1 MATLF
6 EQRVQQYREQ
16 QTQQQDTQEP
26 SASLF
31 EKRLSQYRAQN
42 ATPADP
48 VIEEPEGPTWL
59 QKNLDVPGGMVG
71 GLAGAGAGFMVG
83 GPPGAVIGGIA
94 GGALGTG
101 AGTVVSETQFKESED
116 IDAYSSAVENA
127 LWSMGFDLATLGLVS
142 KLKPAYYAV
151 KHKMGLSA
159 EQTAKEV
166 VEGAYGAGSKESLQA
181 SQAILNQG
189 GATLLPSQVRSSG
202 LENFKERI
210 ASVGLISRQTME
222 DNSRAVNEVVQ
233 DELTTL
239 INRNAPGM
247 DADPYVMGEAFYSLI
262 KAGEDAVQQSY
273 LKGLDEIK
281 TNLGVGLGQRVD
293 AATILDP
300 VTKYL
305 KNKKGEAVDE
315 LSPESIDFLNQQ
327 LSRLRSLPEGTFP
340 VSELITLDKSFTQRV
355 TAKFGPEG
363 AERNAVVQAELAAV
377 ATQMRGAIYDAMVK
391 VSPDAAE
398 SYKTLK
404 SAYGEGINALYPKIN
419 KGFIR
424 AANQGSYLGLGSLA
438 AKATNLNQLQAL
450 RGSLQ
455 TAFKE
460 ASKDSTEALPFNS
473 ASEIDELFK
482 RGFLSSR
489 LSSIFNE
496 KFLITDL
503 KSLANKLD
511 IPAERAKFKYILGKD
526 YGRFRQTMNIVLEA
540 SESASGD
547 FGILMLRSAE
557 AGGVRGIAGQLAS
570 AATAGG
576 AAAAG
581 FVSPAPVLAAGAAAL
596 FIPQVFAKI
605 ATNPAYIN
613 RLIALTGKKSQG
625 VEATSVAAQLLVA
638 DVFYSMADE
647 EKNEMMRYLSEV
659 AKQGME

>member
-1 MATLF
+1 MATAFQKRLDL
-6 EQRVQQYREQ
+6 YREQ
-16 QTQQQDTQEP
+16 QEEIEQGVEP
-26 SASLF
+26 LSNF
-31 EKRLSQYRAQN
+31 QKRLQQHRAQN
-42 ATPADP
+42 PNLGEP
-48 VIEEPEGPTWL
+48 EVEEPEGPTWL
-59 QKNLDVPGGMVG
+59 QKNLDVPGGMAG

-94 GGALGTG
+94 GGALGTAG
-101 AGTVVSETQFKESED
+101 GTVVSETQFKEAED
-116 IDAYSSAVENA
+116 IDAYSKAVENA
-127 LWSMGFDLATLGLVS
+127 LWSMGFDLATLGIAS
-142 KLKPAYYAV
+142 KVKPMYYAA
-151 KHKMGLSA
+151 KHKLGLSA
-159 EQTAKEV
+159 EQTAKEI
-166 VEGAYGAGSKESLQA
+166 VEGAYGAGSRESLQA

-222 DNSRAVNEVVQ
+222 DNSRAVNEIVQ

-300 VTKYL
+300 ITKYL

-327 LSRLRSLPEGTFP
+327 LSRLRDLPEGTFP

-363 AERNAVVQAELAAV
+363 AERNAVVQAELADV
-377 ATQMRGAIYDAMVK
+377 ATQMREAIYDAMVR

-398 SYKTLK
+398 SYKILK
-404 SAYGEGINALYPKIN
+404 SSYGEGINALYPRIN

-460 ASKDSTEALPFNS
+460 ASKDSTDALPFGS

-489 LSSIFNE
+489 LSSVFNE

-511 IPAERAKFKYILGKD
+511 IPAENAKFKYILGKD
-526 YGRFRQTMNIVLEA
+526 YGRFRQMMNIVLEA

-625 VEATSVAAQLLVA
+625 VEATSVAAQLLVS
-638 DVFYSMADE
+638 DVFYSMTDE

>member
-1 MATLF
+1 MATAFQKRLDL
-6 EQRVQQYREQ
+6 YREQ
-16 QTQQQDTQEP
+16 QEEVEQGVEP
-26 SASLF
+26 LSNF
-31 EKRLSQYRAQN
+31 QKRLQQHRAQN
-42 ATPADP
+42 PNLSEP
-48 VIEEPEGPTWL
+48 EVEEPEGPTWL
-59 QKNLDVPGGMVG
+59 QKNLDVPAGMAG
-71 GLAGAGAGFMVG
+71 GLAGAGLGMALG
-83 GPPGAVIGGIA
+83 GPPGAVVGGIA
-94 GGALGTG
+94 GGALGTAG
-101 AGTVVSETQFKESED
+101 GTVVSETQFKEAED
-116 IDAYSSAVENA
+116 IDAYSKAVENA
-127 LWSMGFDLATLGLVS
+127 LWSMGFDLATLGIAS
-142 KLKPAYYAV
+142 KVKPMYYAA
-151 KHKMGLSA
+151 KHKLGLSA
-159 EQTAKEV
+159 EQTAKEI
-166 VEGAYGAGSKESLQA
+166 VEGAYGAGSRESLQA

-262 KAGEDAVQQSY
+262 KAGEDAIQQSY

-300 VTKYL
+300 ITKYL

-327 LSRLRSLPEGTFP
+327 LSRLRDLPEGTFP

-363 AERNAVVQAELAAV
+363 AERNAVVQAELADV
-377 ATQMRGAIYDAMVK
+377 ATQMREAIYDAMVR

-398 SYKTLK
+398 SYKVLK
-404 SAYGEGINALYPKIN
+404 SSYGEGINALYPRIN

-460 ASKDSTEALPFNS
+460 ASKDSTDALPFGS

-489 LSSIFNE
+489 LSSVFNE

-511 IPAERAKFKYILGKD
+511 IPAENAKFKYILGKD
-526 YGRFRQTMNIVLEA
+526 YGRFRQMMNIVLEA

-659 AKQGME
+659 AKQGLE

>member
-1 MATLF
+1 MAT
-6 EQRVQQYREQ
+6 
-16 QTQQQDTQEP
+16 
-26 SASLF
+26 F
-31 EKRLSQYRAQN
+31 EKRLALYRQQQEEEETGTLTPFQKRLQQHRAQN
-42 ATPADP
+42 PNLGEP
-48 VIEEPEGPTWL
+48 EVEEPAGPTWL
-59 QKNLDVPGGMVG
+59 QKNLDVPAGMAG
-71 GLAGAGAGFMVG
+71 SLAGAGLGMALG
-83 GPPGAVIGGIA
+83 GPPGAVVGGIA
-94 GGALGTG
+94 GGALGTAG
-101 AGTVVSETQFKESED
+101 GTVVSETQFKEAED
-116 IDAYSSAVENA
+116 IDAYSKAVENS
-127 LWSMGFDLATLGLVS
+127 LWSMGFDLATLGIAS
-142 KLKPAYYAV
+142 KVKPMYYAA
-151 KHKMGLSA
+151 KHKLGLSA
-159 EQTAKEV
+159 EQTAKEI
-166 VEGAYGAGSKESLQA
+166 VEGAYGAGSRESLQA

-300 VTKYL
+300 ITKYL

-327 LSRLRSLPEGTFP
+327 LSRLRDLPDGTFP

-363 AERNAVVQAELAAV
+363 AERNAVVQAELADV
-377 ATQMRGAIYDAMVK
+377 ATQMREAIYDAMVR

-398 SYKTLK
+398 SYKVLK
-404 SAYGEGINALYPKIN
+404 SSYGEGINALYPRIN

-460 ASKDSTEALPFNS
+460 ASKDSTDALPFGS

-489 LSSIFNE
+489 LSSVFNE

-511 IPAERAKFKYILGKD
+511 IPAENAKFKYILGKD
-526 YGRFRQTMNIVLEA
+526 YGRFRQMMNIVLEA

-625 VEATSVAAQLLVA
+625 VEATSVAAQLLVS
-638 DVFYSMADE
+638 DVFYSMTDE

>member
-1 MATLF
+1 MANFQERLALYRQQQEEEETTGTLSPF
-6 EQRVQQYREQ
+6 QKRVQQH
-16 QTQQQDTQEP
+16 
-26 SASLF
+26 
-31 EKRLSQYRAQN
+31 RAQN
-42 ATPADP
+42 PTLSKPE
-48 VIEEPEGPTWL
+48 VEEEAGPTWL
-59 QKNLDVPGGMVG
+59 QKNLDVPGGMAG
-71 GLAGAGAGFMVG
+71 SLAGAGAGFMVG

-101 AGTVVSETQFKESED
+101 AGTVVSETQFKESEE
-116 IDAYSSAVENA
+116 IDAYTLAVENA
-127 LWSMGFDLATLGLVS
+127 LWSMGFDMVTLGLAS
-142 KLKPAYYAV
+142 KVKPMYYAA

-166 VEGAYGAGSKESLQA
+166 VEGAYGAGSRESLQA

-247 DADPYVMGEAFYSLI
+247 DADPYVMGEAFYALI

-327 LSRLRSLPEGTFP
+327 LSRLRDLPDGTFP

-363 AERNAVVQAELAAV
+363 AERNAVVQAELADV
-377 ATQMRGAIYDAMVK
+377 ATQMRGAIYDAMVR

-398 SYKTLK
+398 SYKVLK
-404 SAYGEGINALYPKIN
+404 SSYGEGINALYPKIN

-460 ASKDSTEALPFNS
+460 ASKDSTDALPFGS

-489 LSSIFNE
+489 LSSVFNE

-511 IPAERAKFKYILGKD
+511 IPAENAKFKYILGKD
-526 YGRFRQTMNIVLEA
+526 YGRFRQMMNIVLEA

>member
-1 MATLF
+1 MANFQERLALYRQQQEEEETTGTLSPF
-6 EQRVQQYREQ
+6 QKRVQQH
-16 QTQQQDTQEP
+16 
-26 SASLF
+26 
-31 EKRLSQYRAQN
+31 RAQN
-42 ATPADP
+42 PTLGKPE
-48 VIEEPEGPTWL
+48 VEEEAGPTWL
-59 QKNLDVPGGMVG
+59 QKNLDVPGGMAG

-101 AGTVVSETQFKESED
+101 AGTVVSETQFKESEE
-116 IDAYSSAVENA
+116 IDAYTLAVENA
-127 LWSMGFDLATLGLVS
+127 LWSMGFDMVTLGLAS
-142 KLKPAYYAV
+142 KVKPMYYAA

-363 AERNAVVQAELAAV
+363 AERNAVVQAELADV
-377 ATQMRGAIYDAMVK
+377 ATQMRGAIYDAMVR

-404 SAYGEGINALYPKIN
+404 AAYGEGINALYPKIN

-460 ASKDSTEALPFNS
+460 ASKDSTDALPFGS

-489 LSSIFNE
+489 LSSVFNE

-511 IPAERAKFKYILGKD
+511 IPAENAKFKYILGKD
-526 YGRFRQTMNIVLEA
+526 YGRFRQMMNIVLEA

>member
-1 MATLF
+1 MANFQERLALYRQQQEEEETTGTLSPF
-6 EQRVQQYREQ
+6 QKRVQQH
-16 QTQQQDTQEP
+16 
-26 SASLF
+26 
-31 EKRLSQYRAQN
+31 RAQN
-42 ATPADP
+42 PTLGEPE
-48 VIEEPEGPTWL
+48 VQEPEGPTWL
-59 QKNLDVPGGMVG
+59 QKNLDVPGGMAG
-71 GLAGAGAGFMVG
+71 SLAGAGAGFMVG

-101 AGTVVSETQFKESED
+101 AGTVVSETQFKESEE
-116 IDAYSSAVENA
+116 IDAYTLAVENA
-127 LWSMGFDLATLGLVS
+127 LWSMGFDMVTLGLAS
-142 KLKPAYYAV
+142 KVKPMYYAA

-327 LSRLRSLPEGTFP
+327 LSRLRDLPEGTFP

-363 AERNAVVQAELAAV
+363 AERNAVVQAELADV

-398 SYKTLK
+398 SYKVLK
-404 SAYGEGINALYPKIN
+404 SSYGEGINALYPKIN

-460 ASKDSTEALPFNS
+460 ASKDSTDALPFGS

-511 IPAERAKFKYILGKD
+511 IPAENAKFKYILGKD

>member
-1 MATLF
+1 
-6 EQRVQQYREQ
+6 
-16 QTQQQDTQEP
+16 
-26 SASLF
+26 
-31 EKRLSQYRAQN
+31 
-42 ATPADP
+42 
-48 VIEEPEGPTWL
+48 
-59 QKNLDVPGGMVG
+59 
-71 GLAGAGAGFMVG
+71 
-83 GPPGAVIGGIA
+83 
-94 GGALGTG
+94 
-101 AGTVVSETQFKESED
+101 
-116 IDAYSSAVENA
+116 
-127 LWSMGFDLATLGLVS
+127 MGFDMVTLGLAS
-142 KLKPAYYAV
+142 KVKPMYYAA

-166 VEGAYGAGSKESLQA
+166 VEGAYGAGSRESLQA

-327 LSRLRSLPEGTFP
+327 LSRLRDLPDGTFP

-363 AERNAVVQAELAAV
+363 AERNAVVQAELADV
-377 ATQMRGAIYDAMVK
+377 ATQMRGAIYDAMVR

-404 SAYGEGINALYPKIN
+404 SAYGEGVNALYPKIN

-460 ASKDSTEALPFNS
+460 ASKDSTDALPFGS

-489 LSSIFNE
+489 LSSVFNE

-511 IPAERAKFKYILGKD
+511 IPAENAKFKYILGKD
-526 YGRFRQTMNIVLEA
+526 YGRFRQMMNIVLEA

-557 AGGVRGIAGQLAS
+557 AGGIRGIAGQLAS

-659 AKQGME
+659 AKQGIE

>member
-1 MATLF
+1 MATAFQKRLDL
-6 EQRVQQYREQ
+6 YREQ
-16 QTQQQDTQEP
+16 QEEIEQGVEP
-26 SASLF
+26 LSNF
-31 EKRLSQYRAQN
+31 QKRLQQHRAQN
-42 ATPADP
+42 PNFGEP
-48 VIEEPEGPTWL
+48 EVEEPEGPTWL
-59 QKNLDVPGGMVG
+59 QKNLDVPAGMAG
-71 GLAGAGAGFMVG
+71 GLAGAGLGMVLG
-83 GPPGAVIGGIA
+83 GPPGAVVGGIA
-94 GGALGTG
+94 GGALGTAG
-101 AGTVVSETQFKESED
+101 GTVVSETQFKEAED
-116 IDAYSSAVENA
+116 IDAYSKAVENA
-127 LWSMGFDLATLGLVS
+127 LWSMGFDLATLGIAS
-142 KLKPAYYAV
+142 KVKPMYYAA
-151 KHKMGLSA
+151 KHKLGLSA
-159 EQTAKEV
+159 EQTAKEI
-166 VEGAYGAGSKESLQA
+166 VEGAYGAGSRESLQA

-300 VTKYL
+300 ITKYL

-327 LSRLRSLPEGTFP
+327 LSRLRDLPEGTFP

-363 AERNAVVQAELAAV
+363 AERNAVVQAELADV
-377 ATQMRGAIYDAMVK
+377 ATQMREAIYDAMVR

-398 SYKTLK
+398 SYKVLK
-404 SAYGEGINALYPKIN
+404 SSYGEGINALYPRIN

-460 ASKDSTEALPFNS
+460 ASKDSTDALPFGS

-489 LSSIFNE
+489 LSSVFNE

-511 IPAERAKFKYILGKD
+511 IPAENAKFKYILGKD
-526 YGRFRQTMNIVLEA
+526 YGRFRQMMNIVLEA

-605 ATNPAYIN
+605 STNPAYIN

-625 VEATSVAAQLLVA
+625 VEATSVAAQLLVS
-638 DVFYSMADE
+638 DVFYSMTDE

>member
-1 MATLF
+1 MANFQERLAL
-6 EQRVQQYREQ
+6 YREQ
-16 QTQQQDTQEP
+16 QEEEETTETLSPFQKRVQQH
-26 SASLF
+26 
-31 EKRLSQYRAQN
+31 RAQN
-42 ATPADP
+42 PTLDKPE
-48 VIEEPEGPTWL
+48 VQEEAGPTWL
-59 QKNLDVPGGMVG
+59 QKNLDVPGGMAG
-71 GLAGAGAGFMVG
+71 GLAGAGLGMALG

-127 LWSMGFDLATLGLVS
+127 LWSMGFDMVTLGLVS
-142 KLKPAYYAV
+142 KLKPAYYAA

-166 VEGAYGAGSKESLQA
+166 VEGAYGAGSRESLQA

-247 DADPYVMGEAFYSLI
+247 DADPYVMGEAFYALI

-300 VTKYL
+300 ITKYL

-327 LSRLRSLPEGTFP
+327 LSRLRDLPEGTFP

-363 AERNAVVQAELAAV
+363 AERNAVVQAELADV

-398 SYKTLK
+398 SYKVLK
-404 SAYGEGINALYPKIN
+404 SSYGEGINALYPKIN

-450 RGSLQ
+450 RSSLQ
-455 TAFKE
+455 KAFKE
-460 ASKDSTEALPFNS
+460 ASKDSTDALPFGS

-511 IPAERAKFKYILGKD
+511 IPAENAKFKYILGKD

-557 AGGVRGIAGQLAS
+557 AGGVRGIAGQVAS

>member
-1 MATLF
+1 MANFQERLALYRQQQEEEETTGTLSPF
-6 EQRVQQYREQ
+6 QKRVQQH
-16 QTQQQDTQEP
+16 
-26 SASLF
+26 
-31 EKRLSQYRAQN
+31 RAQN
-42 ATPADP
+42 PTLSKPE
-48 VIEEPEGPTWL
+48 VEEEAGPTWL
-59 QKNLDVPGGMVG
+59 QKNLDVPGGMAG
-71 GLAGAGAGFMVG
+71 SLAGAGAGFMVG

-101 AGTVVSETQFKESED
+101 AGTVVSETQFKESEE
-116 IDAYSSAVENA
+116 IDAYTLAVENA
-127 LWSMGFDLATLGLVS
+127 LWSMGFDIVTLGLAS
-142 KLKPAYYAV
+142 KVKPMYYAA

-166 VEGAYGAGSKESLQA
+166 VEGAYGAGSRESLQA

-247 DADPYVMGEAFYSLI
+247 DADPYVMGEAFYALI

-327 LSRLRSLPEGTFP
+327 LSRLRDLPDGTFP

-363 AERNAVVQAELAAV
+363 AERNAVVQAELADV
-377 ATQMRGAIYDAMVK
+377 ATQMRGAIYDAMVR

-398 SYKTLK
+398 SYKVLK
-404 SAYGEGINALYPKIN
+404 SSYGEGINALYPKIN

-450 RGSLQ
+450 RSSLQ

-460 ASKDSTEALPFNS
+460 ASKDSTDALPFGS

-489 LSSIFNE
+489 LSSVFNE

-511 IPAERAKFKYILGKD
+511 IPAENAKFKYILGKD
-526 YGRFRQTMNIVLEA
+526 YGRFRQMMNIVLEA

-659 AKQGME
+659 AKQGIE

>member
-1 MATLF
+1 MATAFQKRLDL
-6 EQRVQQYREQ
+6 YREQ
-16 QTQQQDTQEP
+16 QEEIEQGVEP
-26 SASLF
+26 LSNF
-31 EKRLSQYRAQN
+31 QKRLQQHRAQN
-42 ATPADP
+42 PNFGEP
-48 VIEEPEGPTWL
+48 EVEEPEGPTWL
-59 QKNLDVPGGMVG
+59 QKNLDVPAGIAGS
-71 GLAGAGAGFMVG
+71 LAGAGLGMALG
-83 GPPGAVIGGIA
+83 GPPGAVVGGIA
-94 GGALGTG
+94 GGALGTAG
-101 AGTVVSETQFKESED
+101 GTVVSETQFKEAED
-116 IDAYSSAVENA
+116 IDAYSKAVENA
-127 LWSMGFDLATLGLVS
+127 LWSMGFDLATLGIAS
-142 KLKPAYYAV
+142 KVKPMYYAA
-151 KHKMGLSA
+151 KHKLGLSA
-159 EQTAKEV
+159 EQTAKEI
-166 VEGAYGAGSKESLQA
+166 VEGAYGAGSRESLQA

-300 VTKYL
+300 ITKYL

-327 LSRLRSLPEGTFP
+327 LSRLRDLPDGTFP

-363 AERNAVVQAELAAV
+363 AERNAVVQAELADV
-377 ATQMRGAIYDAMVK
+377 ATQMREAIYDAMVR

-398 SYKTLK
+398 SYKVLK
-404 SAYGEGINALYPKIN
+404 SSYGEGINALYPRIN

-460 ASKDSTEALPFNS
+460 ASKDSTDALPFGS

-489 LSSIFNE
+489 LSSVFNE

-511 IPAERAKFKYILGKD
+511 IPAENAKFKYILGKD
-526 YGRFRQTMNIVLEA
+526 YGRFRQMMNIVLEA

-557 AGGVRGIAGQLAS
+557 AGGVRGIAGQLAP